1 LFVNINSQGYLS
13 IIIQNDFYLQKS
25 DNHLFEHACVTAA
38 TALTDIN
45 SDNELMF
52 IVPNDN
58 DDEQQMKWIDYQH
71 TILQLCAATL
81 ESKIDR

>member
-1 LFVNINSQGYLS
+1 
-13 IIIQNDFYLQKS
+13 
-25 DNHLFEHACVTAA
+25 
-38 TALTDIN
+38 LTDIN

-58 DDEQQMKWIDYQH
+58 NDDGEQQMKWIDYQH